1 MVPWAAAVVAAPYM
15 EATARVMV
23 RVQAHAYQRSSATI
37 RWGGSDEPLNG
48 IGIEAR
54 VSYLCEPTM

>member
-15 EATARVMV
+15 EAMARVMV

-48 IGIEAR
+48 IGIEG
-54 VSYLCEPTM
+54 PG